1 MSNTEQSLELNVILE
16 QVKRYCSFSLGIQEI
31 EELEPVYDPLIIRHR
46 SRQLKEALECVIRFG
61 PMPFGGIR
69 DLTETLKN
77 AAKGRVLTAGELVAE
92 MELIRGIRGILHYE
106 EALECEHAELHDIIS
121 TLTVHEKTEKYLSR
135 CINEYGEVKDNAS
148 DELKGIRRQLQSADA
163 DIAAA
168 VNRFM
173 AAHSSSVV
181 DSIVTYRNDR
191 AVVLVKASDKNQ
203 FGGIIYGDSASGQAS
218 YVEPAAVVAANNRKQ
233 QLLSREQ
240 EEVQRIL
247 AACSAQVS
255 AVAEAEMANLETCA
269 LLDSIFARAQ
279 WGKDRDA
286 IAAVL
291 TEEKCIDIKRAR
303 HPLID
308 PEKVV
313 PNDYRLADP
322 HRLLLITGPNTG
334 GKTVSMKIIGLFVLM
349 TYCGMPVTADEAVI
363 PYFDHVFVDIGD
375 DQSVVSSLSSF
386 SAQIVKLA
394 EVAEQATGDSLA
406 LLDEIGSGTDP
417 REGES
422 LAIAM
427 LNELR
432 SRGTMTVATTHYGRL
447 KTYGKRHPDILLA
460 SVQFDM
466 EKLTPT
472 YRYLEGLTGQS
483 NALEVAEKYGLPRG
497 IIRYAR
503 FLKNQ
508 AKTSEDELLEKL
520 ERQLNENQQLQEKL
534 EAQLAEAEKKN
545 KQLEHE
551 KRQLEY
557 RREQLKDEASREAEE
572 ILEEARKK
580 ADKVLKELRTMR
592 TAPYHEALAVRHEL
606 ENSVKPAAEPE
617 TPAGDGDYT
626 VHQAVELRSSGQV
639 AEVTAV
645 NKKNLT
651 IRLNGR
657 EMKVSRDAVRPSL
670 KVIARTAAPK
680 PTVSFSAPAET
691 VHLECNLIGMH
702 VDEAMDTMAAYVDQA
717 KIARLHTFRIIH
729 GDGSGALRKAVH
741 KALAADR
748 DVKEFRLGMPNEGG
762 TGATVVVL
770 RD

>member
-1 MSNTEQSLELNVILE
+1 MNNTEQSLELNVILE

-31 EELEPVYDPLIIRHR
+31 EQLEPVFDPLIIRRR
-46 SRQLKEALECVIRFG
+46 SAQLKEALECVIRFG

-69 DLTETLKN
+69 DISMSLQN

-92 MELIRGIRGILHYE
+92 MELIRGIRGILSYE
-106 EALECEHAELHDIIS
+106 ETLECAHTELHDIMS

-148 DELKGIRRQLQSADA
+148 EELKSIRRQLQSADGE
-163 DIAAA
+163 IAAA

-218 YVEPAAVVAANNRKQ
+218 YVEPASVVAANNRKQ

-240 EEVQRIL
+240 EEVRKIL

-286 IAAVL
+286 IAAEL
-291 TEEKCIDIKRAR
+291 TEEKRLEFTRAR

-322 HRLLLITGPNTG
+322 YRLLLITGPNTG

-349 TYCGMPVTADEAVI
+349 TYCGMPVTAETAVI
-363 PYFDHVFVDIGD
+363 PYFDRVFVAIGD

-394 EVAEQATGDSLA
+394 EVARQATGDSLA

-466 EKLTPT
+466 ENLTPT

-483 NALEVAEKYGLPRG
+483 NALEVAEKYGLPKG

-557 RREQLKDEASREAEE
+557 RREQLKDEAAKEAEE
-572 ILEEARKK
+572 ILEEARQK

-606 ENSVKPAAEPE
+606 ENRPVKQADVPAAAE
-617 TPAGDGDYT
+617 DGEYH
-626 VHQAVELRSSGQV
+626 VHQVVELRTSGQV
-639 AEVTAV
+639 AEVIAV

-657 EMKVSRDAVRPSL
+657 EMKVSREAVRLSL

>member
-1 MSNTEQSLELNVILE
+1 MNNTEQSLELNVILE
-16 QVKRYCSFSLGIQEI
+16 QVKRYCSFSLGIEEI
-31 EELEPVYDPLIIRHR
+31 ERLEPVFDPLIIRHR
-46 SRQLKEALECVIRFG
+46 SAQLKEALECVIRFG

-69 DLTETLKN
+69 DISMSLQN

-92 MELIRGIRGILHYE
+92 MELIRGIRGILNYE
-106 EALECEHAELHDIIS
+106 ETLECAHAELHDIMS

-148 DELKGIRRQLQSADA
+148 EELKSIRRQLQSADGE
-163 DIAAA
+163 IAAA

-218 YVEPAAVVAANNRKQ
+218 YVEPASVVAANNRKQ

-240 EEVQRIL
+240 EEVQKIL

-286 IAAVL
+286 IAAEL
-291 TEEKCIDIKRAR
+291 TEEKRLEFTRAR

-349 TYCGMPVTADEAVI
+349 TYCGMPVTAEAAVI
-363 PYFDHVFVDIGD
+363 PYFDRVFVAIGD

-394 EVAEQATGDSLA
+394 EVARQATGDSLA

-466 EKLTPT
+466 ENLTPT

-483 NALEVAEKYGLPRG
+483 NALEVAEKYGLPKG

-557 RREQLKDEASREAEE
+557 RREQLKDEAAKEAEE
-572 ILEEARKK
+572 ILEEARQK

-606 ENSVKPAAEPE
+606 ENRPAKQAEVPAAAE
-617 TPAGDGDYT
+617 DGEYH
-626 VHQAVELRSSGQV
+626 VHQAVELRTSGQV
-639 AEVTAV
+639 AEVIAV

-657 EMKVSRDAVRPSL
+657 EMKVSREAVRPSL

>member
-1 MSNTEQSLELNVILE
+1 MNNTEQSLELNVILE

-31 EELEPVYDPLIIRHR
+31 EQLEPVFDPLIIRRR
-46 SRQLKEALECVIRFG
+46 SAQLKEALECVIRFG

-69 DLTETLKN
+69 DISMSLQN

-92 MELIRGIRGILHYE
+92 MELIRGIRGILSYE
-106 EALECEHAELHDIIS
+106 ETLECAHTELHDIMS

-148 DELKGIRRQLQSADA
+148 EELKSIRRQLQSADGE
-163 DIAAA
+163 IAAA

-218 YVEPAAVVAANNRKQ
+218 YVEPASVVAANNRKQ

-240 EEVQRIL
+240 EEVRKIL

-286 IAAVL
+286 IAAEL
-291 TEEKCIDIKRAR
+291 TEEKRLEFTRAR

-322 HRLLLITGPNTG
+322 YRLLLITGPNTG

-349 TYCGMPVTADEAVI
+349 TYCGMPVTAETAVI
-363 PYFDHVFVDIGD
+363 PYFDRVFVAIGD

-394 EVAEQATGDSLA
+394 EVARQATGDSLA

-466 EKLTPT
+466 ENLTPT

-483 NALEVAEKYGLPRG
+483 NALEVAEKYGLPKG

-557 RREQLKDEASREAEE
+557 RREQLKDEAAKEAEE
-572 ILEEARKK
+572 ILEEARQK

-606 ENSVKPAAEPE
+606 ENRPVKQADVPAAAE
-617 TPAGDGDYT
+617 DGEYH
-626 VHQAVELRSSGQV
+626 VHQVVELRTSGQV
-639 AEVTAV
+639 AEVIAV

-657 EMKVSRDAVRPSL
+657 EMKVSREAVRPSL

>member
-1 MSNTEQSLELNVILE
+1 MNNTEQSLELNVILE
-16 QVKRYCSFSLGIQEI
+16 QVKRYCSFSLGIEEI
-31 EELEPVYDPLIIRHR
+31 ERLEPAFDPLIIRHR
-46 SRQLKEALECVIRFG
+46 SAQLKEALECVIRFG

-69 DLTETLKN
+69 DISMSLQN

-92 MELIRGIRGILHYE
+92 MELIRGIRGILSYE
-106 EALECEHAELHDIIS
+106 ETLECDHAELHDIMS

-148 DELKGIRRQLQSADA
+148 EELKSIRRQLQSADGE
-163 DIAAA
+163 IAAA

-218 YVEPAAVVAANNRKQ
+218 YVEPASVVAANNRKQ
-233 QLLSREQ
+233 LLLSREQ
-240 EEVQRIL
+240 EEVQKIL

-286 IAAVL
+286 IAAEL
-291 TEEKCIDIKRAR
+291 TEEKRLEFTRAR

-349 TYCGMPVTADEAVI
+349 TYCGMPVTAETAVI
-363 PYFDHVFVDIGD
+363 PYFDRVFVAIGD

-394 EVAEQATGDSLA
+394 EVARQATGDSLA

-466 EKLTPT
+466 ENLTPT

-483 NALEVAEKYGLPRG
+483 NALEVAEKYGLPKG

-557 RREQLKDEASREAEE
+557 RREQLKDEAAKEAEE
-572 ILEEARKK
+572 ILEEARQK

-606 ENSVKPAAEPE
+606 ENRPVKQADVPAAAE
-617 TPAGDGDYT
+617 DGEYH
-626 VHQAVELRSSGQV
+626 VHQVVELRTSGQV
-639 AEVTAV
+639 AEVIAV

-657 EMKVSRDAVRPSL
+657 EMKVSREAVRPSL